1 MNETLSEQGNVEE
14 QIGAL
19 SDDNL
24 LVEMLAA
31 EGINNND
38 I

>member
-14 QIGAL
+14 QLGTL